1 MGLIQ
6 KKDEKD
12 EIDGIQIIERGE
24 GPDGDED
31 EKIDLVAGTS
41 AEHIAAGTT
50 AEEEDAVDEA
60 ILPASSAERV
70 ALPATPSADRPASR
84 WKALTASSVAE
95 PK

>member
-41 AEHIAAGTT
+41 ASIL
-50 AEEEDAVDEA
+50 
-60 ILPASSAERV
+60 LPARRPRRRTPAWRLR
-70 ALPATPSADRPASR
+70 LPRMP
-84 WKALTASSVAE
+84 LTRI
-95 PK
+95 

>member
-50 AEEEDAVDEA
+50 AEEEDARLEA
-60 ILPASSAERV
+60 KI
-70 ALPATPSADRPASR
+70 
-84 WKALTASSVAE
+84 TASLSATVVLAARASARR
-95 PK
+95 P

>member
-24 GPDGDED
+24 GPNGDED

-50 AEEEDAVDEA
+50 AEEEDARLEA
-60 ILPASSAERV
+60 QEDYDCRLCGCSR
-70 ALPATPSADRPASR
+70 DRCGGR
-84 WKALTASSVAE
+84 LLYWQWRLWR
-95 PK
+95 